1 MAFPTYTIEYSSMDV
16 AAHLLILVGIGCLI
30 MGFVLLSQGPHE
42 LARENEEKVD
52 AKVESRDQDSR
63 NESLN
68 PVTNKTDRIWLQE
81 TRELHEPVR
90 PFPTF

>member
-1 MAFPTYTIEYSSMDV
+1 MDV
-16 AAHLLILVGIGCLI
+16 AAHLLILVGIGCLL

-42 LARENEEKVD
+42 THEETHETREETRE
-52 AKVESRDQDSR
+52 ESR
-63 NESLN
+63 EFIP

-81 TRELHEPVR
+81 TRELSEPVR

>member
-1 MAFPTYTIEYSSMDV
+1 MLEGMDV

-30 MGFVLLSQGPHE
+30 MGFVLLSQPHE
-42 LARENEEKVD
+42 LAREI
-52 AKVESRDQDSR
+52 KVESRDQETRKDP
-63 NESLN
+63 LK

-81 TRELHEPVR
+81 TRELSEPLR

>member
-1 MAFPTYTIEYSSMDV
+1 MYDRVMDV

-30 MGFVLLSQGPHE
+30 MGFVLLSQSP
-42 LARENEEKVD
+42 LNEE
-52 AKVESRDQDSR
+52 ESVPSKSPDRIDEPRPIQPIK
-63 NESLN
+63 
-68 PVTNKTDRIWLQE
+68 PVTQQADRIWLQD